1 MSVSRNPLALSIL
14 FGAILLA
21 ACGSDQ
27 TLRPLAADAVILA
40 FGDSLT
46 FGTGAGRSESYPS
59 VLGNLTGRTVVNAG
73 VPVEVSAKG
82 LTRLPGLLERHQPDL
97 VVLIHGSNDMLRRQS
112 RSGTADNLRR
122 MIALARESGADVVL
136 LGVPAPGLI
145 LSTASFYEEV
155 AESTG
160 TPIDSNALAD
170 VLQYPSNK
178 SDPVH
183 PNGKGYRMLAEA
195 VRALLAENG
204 AL

>member
-73 VPVEVSAKG
+73 VPGEVSAKG

>member
-73 VPVEVSAKG
+73 VPGEVSAKG

-97 VVLIHGSNDMLRRQS
+97 VVLIHGGNDMLRRQS

>member
-73 VPVEVSAKG
+73 VPGEVSAKG
-82 LTRLPGLLERHQPDL
+82 LTRLPGLLERYQPDL
-97 VVLIHGSNDMLRRQS
+97 VVLIHGGNDMLRRQS